1 MLIPHVALLV
11 IFALHFCIYCCQFIC
26 KNVKQINEIGCFRT
40 MLNQKKTLSMQKLH
54 HQCDGQ
60 HARLRCGRSWVKTLV
75 ESNQCLKISICCFSD
90 KHTALRNTSKDWLV
104 DSGHV
109 QVGQHVYPQSFF
121 STKHILL
128 EQSRR
133 HHHLIEMRLIITKI
147 QLKNCSL
154 GIKQNHSLNARL
166 KQQK

>member
-1 MLIPHVALLV
+1 MLIPHVALLAI

-26 KNVKQINEIGCFRT
+26 KNVKQINEIRCFRT

-60 HARLRCGRSWVKTLV
+60 HARLGCGRSWVKTLV

-90 KHTALRNTSKDWLV
+90 NHTALRNTNKDWLV
-104 DSGHV
+104 DSGRV

-133 HHHLIEMRLIITKI
+133 HHHLIDLLSPRYSRKI
-147 QLKNCSL
+147 VHLTLNN
-154 GIKQNHSLNARL
+154 NHSLNVRL